1 MELNRNNKENEQ
13 IVLSSNEETFARYI
27 AEGYKKTDA
36 YTKAYKNYKN
46 SKKRNSIHT
55 LASAVSKKSQ
65 VQAKIQFFRE
75 QFRNNLD
82 LESQI
87 TVARQLKYTQKV
99 VQETMKSKDWNNCL
113 KALDMQSKLTGV
125 YAPVKSVNK
134 NLNVEV
140 PDGYVEV

>member
-13 IVLSSNEETFARYI
+13 IVLSSNEETFARHI

-55 LASAVSKKSQ
+55 LASAVSKKPQ